1 MKKILLIFIGLS
13 ISILIVIFFVFPIL
27 GKFITGTAREIGKE
41 TKSEIYIDGKR
52 ENEAKIFISKSNFEG
67 NEKRDYL
74 ILYLREVKKIK
85 EFPVLVIDRK
95 YNEVKIPNAGEN
107 DYNLFFNYLFQSDS
121 GANVMV
127 FVNDDV
133 KGLGFEPDLR
143 IEKEVIKFKMLFAK
157 KPVEIVIKI
166 K

>member
-1 MKKILLIFIGLS
+1 MRKIFLVVTVFIILILIFWS
-13 ISILIVIFFVFPIL
+13 SIL
-27 GKFITGTAREIGKE
+27 GKFLTGTARIIGKE
-41 TKSEIYIDGKR
+41 IKSEVYIDGIR
-52 ENEAKIFISKSNFEG
+52 EKEAKIFISKSNFEG

-74 ILYLREVKKIK
+74 ILYLRDVKKIN

-95 YNEVKIPNAGEN
+95 YNDVKIPDAGEN

-143 IEKEVIKFKMLFAK
+143 IKKEVIKFKMLFVK
-157 KPVEIVIKI
+157 KPSEIVIKI